1 MHLSLGAPETR
12 ALQLNAPRF
21 SIYSVDKLCS
31 NIIKV
36 KILWNKI
43 LFHKDTHARELSSPA
58 VVIVVVAEVF
68 VTPKYTSHI

>member
-1 MHLSLGAPETR
+1 MHLSLEAPETR

-43 LFHKDTHARELSSPA
+43 LFHKDTRELSSPA
-58 VVIVVVAEVF
+58 VVIVVVGGF
-68 VTPKYTSHI
+68 CYTKKYTSHI